1 MNAARSFFSPAL
13 WVALLALAG
22 TSAGLFYQHQQEV
35 KTRAQVGSRLAELQ
49 AVVKQGQLTA
59 QGAASAVQAMDSRV
73 AALER
78 EQADARAQQ
87 AALQTLHRDML
98 RDRQEWKLAEIEH
111 MLFAAN
117 DQLQTTGNV
126 RGAILALE
134 IASQRLPKQNT
145 PHLIRLRA
153 AVNRDL
159 DALRG
164 VMQPDVPALSLQLI
178 QLVQDVSSWPLVS
191 GASRTAPP
199 KGTPGPQ
206 GIAQRLLSDLGQVVQ
221 IRRLGP
227 QEPALLTPQQ
237 GEYLR
242 DNLRLRLLSAR
253 LALLARDQADFHQD
267 VGAAL
272 SLGRRYF
279 SAQDTRVEAG
289 LQTLKRL
296 ARLNVAPPIPALT
309 ATMSALQANT
319 PAPR

>member
-1 MNAARSFFSPAL
+1 MNASRGFFSPAL

-22 TSAGLFYQHQQEV
+22 TSAGLLYEHQQEV
-35 KTRAQVGSRLAELQ
+35 KMRVQLGSRLAKFQTIVQQSQL
-49 AVVKQGQLTA
+49 AV
-59 QGAASAVQAMDSRV
+59 QGATSAVQTLDSRV

-87 AALQTLHRDML
+87 AALQTLQRDML
-98 RDRQEWKLAEIEH
+98 RDRQEWTLAEIEH
-111 MLFAAN
+111 MLLAAN

-134 IASQRLPKQNT
+134 MASQRLPNQNT
-145 PHLIRLRA
+145 PPFVRLRA
-153 AVNRDL
+153 AVNQDL

-164 VMQPDVPALSLQLI
+164 VMQPDVPALSLQLV

-191 GASRTAPP
+191 GASRTPP
-199 KGTPGPQ
+199 PPATPVPQ

-227 QEPALLTPQQ
+227 QDPALLTPQQ

-253 LALLARDQADFHQD
+253 LALLARDQADFRLD

-272 SLGRRYF
+272 NLGQRYF
-279 SAQDTRVEAG
+279 SAQDSRVEAG
-289 LQTLKRL
+289 LQTLRRL
-296 ARLNVAPPIPALT
+296 ARLNVAPPIPALK
-309 ATMSALQANT
+309 ATMSALQAAL

>member
-1 MNAARSFFSPAL
+1 MNASRGSFSPAL

-22 TSAGLFYQHQQEV
+22 TGAGLLYQHQQEV
-35 KTRAQVGSRLAELQ
+35 KTRVQLGSRLAKLQ
-49 AVVKQGQLTA
+49 AIVQQGQLTA
-59 QGAASAVQAMDSRV
+59 QDAASAAQGLDSRV
-73 AALER
+73 GALER
-78 EQADARAQQ
+78 EQANADAQQ
-87 AALQTLHRDML
+87 AALQTLQRDML
-98 RDRQEWKLAEIEH
+98 RDRQEWTLAEIEH

-145 PHLIRLRA
+145 PPFIRLRA
-153 AVNRDL
+153 AVNQDL

-164 VMQPDVPALSLQLI
+164 VMQPDVPALSLQLV

-191 GASRTAPP
+191 GASQTPPPTA
-199 KGTPGPQ
+199 TPASQ
-206 GIAQRLLSDLGQVVQ
+206 GIAQRLLSDLSQVVQ

-253 LALLARDQADFHQD
+253 LALLARDQADFRQD

-272 SLGRRYF
+272 NLGQRYF
-279 SAQDTRVEAG
+279 SAQDARVEAG
-289 LQTLKRL
+289 LQTLRRL

-309 ATMSALQANT
+309 ATMSALQAA
-319 PAPR
+319 APR